1 MQREA
6 IIRELER
13 MGARV
18 ECGCDLGGLLVSYAG
33 FEVDVQIED
42 NEVPMRK
49 GREFSRLDTV
59 EQAQVLIISMW
70 KRKMGKAD
78 HVK

>member
-6 IIRELER
+6 IIKELER

-18 ECGCDLGGLLVSYAG
+18 ECGCDLGGLLVVYAG

-42 NEVPMRK
+42 HQIPMRK
-49 GREFSRLDTV
+49 GRTFARLDTV
-59 EQAQVLIISMW
+59 KDAQGLIESIAE
-70 KRKMGKAD
+70 RK
-78 HVK
+78 HE